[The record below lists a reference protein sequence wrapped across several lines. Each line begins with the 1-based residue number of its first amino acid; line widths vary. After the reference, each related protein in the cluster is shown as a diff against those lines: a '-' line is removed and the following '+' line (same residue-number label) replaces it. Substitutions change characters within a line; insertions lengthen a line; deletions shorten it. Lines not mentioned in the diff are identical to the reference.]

1 MIEGKAKASEPEE
14 VLEFVLKKFGLSS
27 KLHGKKILMT
37 AGPTI
42 EQIDPIRAITNQ
54 STGKTGVSL
63 AKELVSAG
71 AKVTFVYGPGNEKPP
86 KGAKIINVVSS
97 NELYNVVKNQLKN
110 KFDIVI
116 MAAAISDYIPKN
128 PSKKKIKSSK
138 TNLSFGW

>member
-1 MIEGKAKASEPEE
+1 
-14 VLEFVLKKFGLSS
+14 
-27 KLHGKKILMT
+27 MT
-37 AGPTI
+37 AGPTV

-71 AKVTFVYGPGNEKPP
+71 AKVTFVYGPGNEIPP
-86 KGAKIINVVSS
+86 KGAKIINVVTSK
-97 NELYNVVKNQLKN
+97 EMFDVVKKELKN

-128 PSKKKIKSSK
+128 PSKKKLKVQRQISQLASK
-138 TNLSFGW
+138 KAPKNHK